1 MFGHIQ
7 NENSDIDE
15 SFISDSSE
23 SKIDKQ
29 SNKSKHPKKNKLE
42 NNVSSYN
49 VSKYFNKQTE
59 KVYSVK
65 TNNQDFSSTDEEH
78 FNSIIS
84 SSESQNNKSKNID
97 SKHTHDSNDSFVYS
111 QSDSNEFEKLMEL
124 NNTKRRSSSHKINKK
139 DSYSDSDE
147 ELFNKSINTTKR
159 EFSIKAKELN
169 NKAIISNSEPKS
181 DLSKTHEYSAEDI
194 QKFEKLITKDNY

>member
-1 MFGHIQ
+1 
-7 NENSDIDE
+7 
-15 SFISDSSE
+15 
-23 SKIDKQ
+23 
-29 SNKSKHPKKNKLE
+29 
-42 NNVSSYN
+42 
-49 VSKYFNKQTE
+49 
-59 KVYSVK
+59 
-65 TNNQDFSSTDEEH
+65 
-78 FNSIIS
+78 
-84 SSESQNNKSKNID
+84 
-97 SKHTHDSNDSFVYS
+97 
-111 QSDSNEFEKLMEL
+111 MEL

-169 NKAIISNSEPKS
+169 NKATISNSEPKS